1 MLDLNVYL
9 NGFMEMNSTVC
20 GIVYALDEGKRKKKQ
35 FVTSARF
42 QSSPRQQNPAS
53 ERSKRSLLA
62 VQTAQCAVKKIPSG
76 YLPYM

>member
-20 GIVYALDEGKRKKKQ
+20 GIVYALDEKKKTVCHITQ
-35 FVTSARF
+35 I
-42 QSSPRQQNPAS
+42 PKQNPAS

-62 VQTAQCAVKKIPSG
+62 IQTAQCAVKKIPSG